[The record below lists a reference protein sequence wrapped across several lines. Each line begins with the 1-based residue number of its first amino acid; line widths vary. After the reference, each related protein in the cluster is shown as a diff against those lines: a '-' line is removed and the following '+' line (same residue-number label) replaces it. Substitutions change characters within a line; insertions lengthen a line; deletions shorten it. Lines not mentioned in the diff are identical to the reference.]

1 MTSISP
7 EPRTPGQRKRRF
19 QRQPEG
25 RIQLTERDTAVIR
38 AVHQYRFL
46 RSTHLIALFGGN
58 QGLLRRL
65 GELYHHGYL
74 DRPREQIEFYRDAG
88 SKPMVYGLGNQGAD
102 YLALY
107 GGVSRGKIDW
117 TAKNQSAKQLFIE
130 HTLLVSDFMV
140 SLELACRA
148 HGRVRLLPPKE
159 ILASAPE
166 ATQKSQKPFQWSVVC
181 DYQKEKGVTLGVIP
195 DAVFG
200 LQYLDKP
207 EGRNRAFFFLEA
219 DRSTMPVVRPSSR
232 QTSFLR
238 KLVAYY
244 ATDKQG
250 MLSSLFNI
258 RRFRVLT
265 VTSNAERVEHLIQAT
280 RSLNGGVGLK
290 MFLYTDEPTL
300 HSAPDILQLPW
311 RNGQD
316 EEFIRLS

>member
-1 MTSISP
+1 MTSTS
-7 EPRTPGQRKRRF
+7 ESRTPGQRKRRF

-38 AVHQYRFL
+38 AVYRYRFV
-46 RSTHLIALFGGN
+46 RSTHLMALFDGN

-130 HTLLVSDFMV
+130 HTLLVSDV
-140 SLELACRA
+140 LVGLELACRA
-148 HGRVRLLPPKE
+148 SGRVRLIPPEE
-159 ILASAPE
+159 ILAGAPE
-166 ATQKSQKPFQWSVVC
+166 ATQKSQKPFQWTVTC
-181 DYQKEKGVTLGVIP
+181 DYQHERGVALGVIP

-219 DRSTMPVVRPSSR
+219 DRSTMPVVRPSAR

-238 KLVAYY
+238 KLTAYY

-250 MLSSLFNI
+250 LLADLFNI

-265 VTSNAERVEHLIQAT
+265 VTSNAERVNHLVQVT

-300 HSAPDILQLPW
+300 HSAPDLLQLDW

-316 EEFIRLS
+316 GELIRLG